1 MDSLLGGEVRKGWLR
16 FLVVELVEGFGMHIV
31 RVAMYVTVVIGQ
43 MLRYFPWRM
52 IVIYGKQ
59 ATCSW

>member
-1 MDSLLGGEVRKGWLR
+1 MRNGWLR
-16 FLVVELVEGFGMHIV
+16 FLVVELVEGFGMHIL
-31 RVAMYVTVVIGQ
+31 RVAMDVTVVIGQ